1 MKLLTF
7 RVQNASGAAGGR
19 RAGGLPAGLPAE
31 PHGGD
36 SGAGP
41 RGQGTDR
48 FKLSRKKS
56 KLLLLFSERDIF
68 FSNNDVAFESKTT
81 STIFRGEE
89 NGGVKSA
96 LRLM

>member
-1 MKLLTF
+1 MVCDVIITPQLLIHVLFFLNSKLKIF
-7 RVQNASGAAGGR
+7 
-19 RAGGLPAGLPAE
+19 E
-31 PHGGD
+31 E
-36 SGAGP
+36 
-41 RGQGTDR
+41 
-48 FKLSRKKS
+48 RKKS

-68 FSNNDVAFESKTT
+68 FSNNDVACESQTT